1 MSVHIRRYYGSGPS
15 EVDISGGANPIGLKL
30 KTYDGDSTET
40 YLFNATHPVPKPTIG
55 NKHSFTATIAL
66 YSDVLGSE
74 IYSDPKIYSGGVPSV
89 PEPNPQGYVP
99 WTGAQIFI
107 ADDTDDTYV
116 QATGVTDDSGTE
128 MVAQGLTS
136 SKTDLLATYNAAN
149 MKNIGLVGGASS
161 IGPLSSAQ
169 RISKFV
175 RLQGTLGT
183 NCSAGSTVPATIY
196 MRYSVTS

>member
-55 NKHSFTATIAL
+55 NKHSVTATIAL

-116 QATGVTDDSGTE
+116 WATGVTDDSGTE

-169 RISKFV
+169 RISKYV

>member
-55 NKHSFTATIAL
+55 NKHSYTATIAL

-116 QATGVTDDSGTE
+116 WATGVTDDSGTE

>member
-116 QATGVTDDSGTE
+116 RATGVTDDSGTE

-136 SKTDLLATYNAAN
+136 SKTDLLAHLQRCEYEKHWPGWWSEFYWPTVIRT
-149 MKNIGLVGGASS
+149 KNIQIRAAPGHPGD
-161 IGPLSSAQ
+161 
-169 RISKFV
+169 
-175 RLQGTLGT
+175 
-183 NCSAGSTVPATIY
+183 
-196 MRYSVTS
+196 

>member
-30 KTYDGDSTET
+30 KTYDGDSNET
-40 YLFNATHPVPKPTIG
+40 YLFNATHPVPKPTFG

-74 IYSDPKIYSGGVPSV
+74 IYSDPKIYSGGVPAV
-89 PEPNPQGYVP
+89 PNPNPNGYVD
-99 WTGAQIFI
+99 WTGAQIFV

-116 QATGVTDDSGTE
+116 QAAGVQDDSGTE

-136 SKTDLLATYNAAN
+136 SKTDLLATYNASN
-149 MKNIGLVGGASS
+149 MKSVGLVGGVDT
-161 IGPLSSAQ
+161 IGPLTSAQ
-169 RISKFV
+169 RISKYV
-175 RLQGTLGT
+175 RVQGTLGT
-183 NCSAGSTVPATIY
+183 TCSAGSTVLVTIY

>member
-30 KTYDGDSTET
+30 KTYDGDSDET

-149 MKNIGLVGGASS
+149 MKNIGLIGGASS

-183 NCSAGSTVPATIY
+183 NCSAGSTVPAAIY

>member
-116 QATGVTDDSGTE
+116 RATGVTDDSGTE

>member
-66 YSDVLGSE
+66 YSDLLGSE

-116 QATGVTDDSGTE
+116 RATGVTDDSGTE

>member
-1 MSVHIRRYYGSGPS
+1 
-15 EVDISGGANPIGLKL
+15 ISGGANPIGLKL

-116 QATGVTDDSGTE
+116 RATGVTDDSGTE

>member
-169 RISKFV
+169 RISKYV

>member
-116 QATGVTDDSGTE
+116 RATGVTDDSGTE

-169 RISKFV
+169 RISKYV

>member
-40 YLFNATHPVPKPTIG
+40 YLFNATHPVPKPTVG

-66 YSDVLGSE
+66 HSDVLGSE

-116 QATGVTDDSGTE
+116 RATGVTDDSGTE

-149 MKNIGLVGGASS
+149 MKSIGLVGGVSS
-161 IGPLSSAQ
+161 IGPLSSEQ